1 MKKAIIIIVSVL
13 VVALGTCTCLYF
25 FTDTFNF
32 LKPAST
38 NFSNQAKKLL
48 GTDKDNKYSNYEEF
62 LNRLKL
68 TDKSYVGNAD
78 ISMNVSLPS
87 SVVDSSTQK
96 LINSST
102 VKYSGSYDA
111 SSKAMSNNIGLYKDS
126 KEFLTLKLLQKD
138 QTMSIG
144 CSDLYDKTL
153 NFDMSKYEEFCQ
165 KNNITVILQTC
176 YMIYFIFQ
184 KLIIIH

>member
-111 SSKAMSNNIGLYKDS
+111 SSKAMSNI
-126 KEFLTLKLLQKD
+126 
-138 QTMSIG
+138 
-144 CSDLYDKTL
+144 
-153 NFDMSKYEEFCQ
+153 
-165 KNNITVILQTC
+165 
-176 YMIYFIFQ
+176 
-184 KLIIIH
+184 